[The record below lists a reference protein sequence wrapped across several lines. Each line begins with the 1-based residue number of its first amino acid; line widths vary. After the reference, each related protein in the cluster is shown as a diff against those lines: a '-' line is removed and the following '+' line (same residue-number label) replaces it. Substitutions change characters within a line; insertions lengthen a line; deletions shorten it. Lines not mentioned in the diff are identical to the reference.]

1 MKKLF
6 IILIAVCFL
15 LVGSTIGAE
24 DKKPEVKYEVK
35 ITVTYN
41 ALSIKEADR
50 VIGNALRNH
59 QDACDVKVV
68 SKKVNTNGFIT
79 FASVSLDAISGTEV
93 SD

>member
-6 IILIAVCFL
+6 IILITVCLL

-24 DKKPEVKYEVK
+24 DKKAEVKYEVK

-41 ALSIKEADR
+41 ALSIKDADR
-50 VIGNALRNH
+50 VTGNALRNH

-68 SKKVNTNGFIT
+68 TKKVSSNDGYIMFTTSSDLDI
-79 FASVSLDAISGTEV
+79 ASE
-93 SD
+93 

>member
-6 IILIAVCFL
+6 IILITACLL

-24 DKKPEVKYEVK
+24 DKKAEVKYEVK

-68 SKKVNTNGFIT
+68 SKKVNNNGFIT

>member
-1 MKKLF
+1 MRKLF

-15 LVGSTIGAE
+15 VGAVSPISAG
-24 DKKPEVKYEVK
+24 DKKEVKYEVK

-59 QDACDVKVV
+59 QDACDVNVV
-68 SKKVNTNGFIT
+68 SKKVGNDGYIFFST
-79 FASVSLDAISGTEV
+79 VSLDAVSDTEV